1 MKTDGQ
7 VLQDVTAE
15 LNLAPL
21 ANAAA
26 MARSALNISQW
37 LTYLPQDCV
46 DAMVRQGWD
55 RSVC

>member
-1 MKTDGQ
+1 MKSDGQ
-7 VLQDVTAE
+7 VKQDLTAE
-15 LNLAPL
+15 IAVSPVPT
-21 ANAAA
+21 AAV
-26 MARSALNISQW
+26 MARAALNVSEW

>member
-7 VLQDVTAE
+7 VQQDVTAK
-15 LNLAPL
+15 LNLKPL
-21 ANAAA
+21 VSAAE